1 MARAFPQ
8 FQSSEYGANSPDQWQ
23 DLRNELVSLLDE
35 VESQVGRSKRP
46 DPAYADLGERVREL
60 RDQVNDVP
68 ENRHREALRSVQRA
82 VNRFSDRDEG
92 PEQAPFNPRDSLEA
106 AIQQIRSRH
115 YGHASAPYPERRAA
129 PQFDEMAHAVD
140 GIADRMERLEADLR
154 NHTSGQTANTKEIAD
169 QLGQLSQVVELLAG
183 AVGETGQVKRL
194 EGQIGTLAK
203 MVAKGAQTE
212 PETLVKRFEE
222 LSATLNRLTDLQH
235 AHAQQIDATSLNQ
248 RLDDVSATVG
258 RLADLQVQQS
268 ERSDTSGINAKLDE
282 VSQTIARLHER
293 QEELA
298 AKSSETDNSAV
309 TERLDDVSATIGRL
323 AELQIEVVAR
333 MEEPASGLQHSMHAI
348 EDGLR
353 NIYDRIDTIERTVS
367 LPPSELEKI
376 TEQLGKVTSA
386 MQAPEQPQGLIE
398 LIDALNERISDVESS
413 SGAVGGLKSDMEA
426 LRQTV
431 AEAVEP
437 RFAAIE
443 TQLGSLSEQVKDR
456 SEETGV
462 SKIEAQVRQLVA
474 RMDQTGEQLSG
485 LAKLYS
491 EPSKQDAGPDLDELA
506 DMVAARTSEALDR
519 REVPSGFGE
528 TELAEIETRIGNVI
542 RAANEAPANDGMLE
556 LSSTIR
562 EVGDRLSRLEDMLA
576 GRMDTTLLTPATP
589 REGNA
594 DTAAKAAVEATSEL
608 PHTAPM
614 PQAKVAPEAASDEA
628 DGAPFADLQAE
639 LADLRLPVEPAQPS
653 ESKAEKPTSKAR
665 LSLEPIDDDP
675 IAPLIAEAEAAHT
688 AGRGRDSMPA
698 NPSEEAPLVAKPYGD
713 PNPVQRALD
722 AKNGPRQRS
731 AGPATATAT
740 GALEAAAPAVDPV
753 EAERPPRPVSS
764 LEASDAAGGPAEEP
778 DPAPAPNRNTFIEA
792 HRRAARQAAGA
803 SRGDDVASDS
813 LIGRAFA
820 RFNASRNTTAVAAAP
835 EPAAAPAP
843 ENVETEAEAETEK
856 TPRKWGFIGR
866 RKLAGDREAPTKWT
880 PDPEPEE
887 RKLPEPPEPSS
898 IALGAEETSPRGD
911 DEAEN
916 ESESFLSRHRRPI
929 LLGLSVIA
937 LAFMTINFVAQRLG
951 ETDEPAAATVQPES
965 AGAELTTG
973 SLPLSPSPMA
983 ETPVDTAE
991 GPDPRVISMVDTLST
1006 ASIDPSAAQG
1016 FVAPAT
1022 KMPPVAVSVPAIDA
1036 IDAEVPKGDRVASL
1050 TDDVAPLSETL
1061 ASPVHVEMPP
1071 DGVGPLALREAAANG
1086 DVRAQFEVGAIYTEG
1101 RAIPED
1107 LETAFK
1113 WYERAASQGF
1123 APAQYRLG
1131 NLYEVGRGVPKDLAQ
1146 ARLWYQRAAEAGN
1159 RMAMHNLAALYA
1171 SGNLGEQQFDAAA
1184 NWFERAANRG
1194 MTDSQFNLGMLYA
1207 RGLGVPQ
1214 NLEESYRWFSL
1225 VAANGDADAAK
1236 ARDDVAAS
1244 LDAATVKRLND
1255 EVRSWTPE
1263 QIDLAANFAPIG
1275 TWMSGF
1281 DPGAAISNVDV
1292 VKGVQLALSKL
1303 GFEIGAPDGM
1313 AGPKT
1318 ADAIRSFERAT
1329 GMSESGTI
1337 NPRLLAVLGSQPV

>member
-46 DPAYADLGERVREL
+46 DPAYADLGDRVREL

-68 ENRHREALRSVQRA
+68 DNRHREALRSVQRA
-82 VNRFSDRDEG
+82 VNRFSERDEA
-92 PEQAPFNPRDSLEA
+92 PERAPFNPRDSLEA

-154 NHTSGQTANTKEIAD
+154 THSTGQTANTKEIAD

-194 EGQIGTLAK
+194 EGQIATLAK

-212 PETLVKRFEE
+212 PATLVKRFEE

-235 AHAQQIDATSLNQ
+235 AHARQIDATSLTQ

-258 RLADLQVQQS
+258 RLADLQVQQA
-268 ERSDTSGINAKLDE
+268 ERSDTSGISAKLDE

-298 AKSSETDNSAV
+298 AKSSAVDNSAV
-309 TERLDDVSATIGRL
+309 TDRLDDVSATIGRL
-323 AELQIEVVAR
+323 AELQIEVVSR

-348 EDGLR
+348 EAGLR

-367 LPPSELEKI
+367 LPPAELEKI

-386 MQAPEQPQGLIE
+386 MQAPEQPHGLIE

-456 SEETGV
+456 AEDPGIT
-462 SKIEAQVRQLVA
+462 KIEAQVRQLVA

-491 EPSKQDAGPDLDELA
+491 QPSAQEPGPDLDELA

-528 TELAEIETRIGNVI
+528 AELAEIESRIGNVI
-542 RAANEAPANDGMLE
+542 RAANQAPANDGMVE
-556 LSSTIR
+556 LSATIR

-576 GRMDTTLLTPATP
+576 GRMDTALLTPAPP
-589 REGNA
+589 RESNP
-594 DTAAKAAVEATSEL
+594 DTEAKAAVEATPER
-608 PHTAPM
+608 PRTAPH
-614 PQAKVAPEAASDEA
+614 ADVVADRATA
-628 DGAPFADLQAE
+628 DADAAPFADLQAE
-639 LADLRLPVEPAQPS
+639 LADLRLPLEPAQPAAAR
-653 ESKAEKPTSKAR
+653 AEKPAAPAR
-665 LSLEPIDDDP
+665 LSLEPIEDDDP
-675 IAPLIAEAEAAHT
+675 IAPLIAEAESARMSVGA
-688 AGRGRDSMPA
+688 RDSMPA
-698 NPSEEAPLVAKPYGD
+698 NPSDDAPLVAKPFGD

-731 AGPATATAT
+731 TAAGAP
-740 GALEAAAPAVDPV
+740 ENAAPGKADPV
-753 EAERPPRPVSS
+753 LSARPPRPVSS
-764 LEASDAAGGPAEEP
+764 LEAGATTGRSTEEAE
-778 DPAPAPNRNTFIEA
+778 PAPAPNRNTFIEA
-792 HRRAARQAAGA
+792 HRRAARQAAGGVR
-803 SRGDDVASDS
+803 SEEVSSDS

-820 RFNASRNTTAVAAAP
+820 RFNASRTTAVVATAA
-835 EPAAAPAP
+835 EPAVAEPADAVDP
-843 ENVETEAEAETEK
+843 ETDK

-866 RKLAGDREAPTKWT
+866 RKLAGDREAPGKWS
-880 PDPEPEE
+880 PGSE
-887 RKLPEPPEPSS
+887 RENDRLPEPPEPASV
-898 IALGAEETSPRGD
+898 ALGAEDTSPRDDD
-911 DEAEN
+911 DEVKG
-916 ESESFLSRHRRPI
+916 ESFLSRHRRPI

-951 ETDEPAAATVQPES
+951 ETDEPAAATTQPES
-965 AGAELTTG
+965 AGAALTTG
-973 SLPLSPSPMA
+973 ALPLSPSPMA

-991 GPDPRVISMVDTLST
+991 PATPRVISMVDSMST

-1016 FVAPAT
+1016 FVAPKAE
-1022 KMPPVAVSVPAIDA
+1022 MPPVAVSVPAVDA
-1036 IDAEVPKGDRVASL
+1036 IEAEVPSEDAFASL
-1050 TDDVAPLSETL
+1050 TDEITPLSETL

-1071 DGVGPLALREAAANG
+1071 DGVGPLALREAAASG
-1086 DVRAQFEVGAIYTEG
+1086 DARAQFEVGAIYTEG

-1131 NLYEVGRGVPKDLAQ
+1131 NLYEVGRGVPKDLAL

-1171 SGNLGEQQFDAAA
+1171 SGGLGEQQFDAAA
-1184 NWFERAANRG
+1184 NWFERAAKRG

-1244 LDAATVKRLND
+1244 LDAATVKRLNE
-1255 EVRSWTPE
+1255 EVSAWAPE

-1275 TWMSGF
+1275 TWMTGF
-1281 DPGAAISNVDV
+1281 DPGASISNVDV
-1292 VKGVQLALSKL
+1292 VKGVQLALAKL
-1303 GFEIGAPDGM
+1303 GFEIGSPDGM

-1318 ADAIRSFERAT
+1318 AEAIRSFERAT